1 MRLTDHVQRAE
12 CASRLGF
19 IHLPSTQ
26 RTSPIARF
34 SDLLYR
40 LLSEGALH
48 TVSPGELLA
57 LLDEFDRNGDN
68 VDTDGTIFS
77 DQAQKV
83 LSKTAFAGLAGT
95 GLTLKDTKAAD
106 IFWEAGSVIAEQLG
120 LRSQEPHLLINGRVS
135 LLLKR
140 SGSGRQIY

>member
-1 MRLTDHVQRAE
+1 
-12 CASRLGF
+12 
-19 IHLPSTQ
+19 
-26 RTSPIARF
+26 
-34 SDLLYR
+34 LLYR
-40 LLSEGALH
+40 LLSESALH

-57 LLDEFDRNGDN
+57 LLDEFDKNGDN

-83 LSKTAFAGLAGT
+83 LSKT
-95 GLTLKDTKAAD
+95 LTDTKAAD
-106 IFWEAGSVIAEQLG
+106 VFWEAGSVITEQLG